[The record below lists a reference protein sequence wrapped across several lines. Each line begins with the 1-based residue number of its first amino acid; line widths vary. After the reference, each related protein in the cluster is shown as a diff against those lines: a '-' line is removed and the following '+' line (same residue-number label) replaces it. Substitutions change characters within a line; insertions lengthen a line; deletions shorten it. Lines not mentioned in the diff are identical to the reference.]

1 MLQKITGFLN
11 LIRWKNLLIVV
22 FNLVIIKLFLIDHG
36 KPDGVWD
43 FKFAGLI
50 LSMVLITAAG
60 YIINDYYD
68 IKIDIVNKPKNVIVG
83 RLITRRYALLWYFL
97 FNLLALFIVFI
108 ISKKLFLLYFFS
120 TFLLWYY
127 SNHLKRKFLIGNISI
142 AILTALSTS
151 IPGIYYNTNLQI
163 ILFYALF
170 AFGITLIRE
179 IIKDLE
185 DMEGDRKYDCRTLP
199 IVLGHHKTK
208 YYLKI
213 MSIIFVIVYISLYM
227 LNQFPLSWLQIPLII
242 SYFYFLYYLW
252 KSDTV
257 AHYKNLSAQL
267 KLIMIFGILSMLIH
281 L

>member
-1 MLQKITGFLN
+1 MLPKITGFLN

-22 FNLVIIKLFLIDHG
+22 FNLAIIKLFLIDHAQ
-36 KPDGVWD
+36 PDGVWD
-43 FKFAGLI
+43 FKFAGLV

-68 IKIDIVNKPKNVIVG
+68 IKIDIVNKPQQVIVG
-83 RLITRRYALLWYFL
+83 RIITRRYALLWYFL
-97 FNLLALFIVFI
+97 FNFMALILVFI
-108 ISKKLFLLYFFS
+108 ISKKLFILYFFS

-151 IPGIYYNTNLQI
+151 IPGIYYKTSLDI

-185 DMEGDRKYDCRTLP
+185 DIEGDRKYGCSTLP
-199 IVLGHHKTK
+199 IILGTIKTRQ
-208 YYLKI
+208 YLKI
-213 MSIIFVIVYISLYM
+213 MSIVFVFIYIILYG
-227 LNQFPLSWLQIPLII
+227 LNKFSLSWLQVPLVI
-242 SYFYFLYYLW
+242 SYIYFIYYLW

-257 AHYKNLSAQL
+257 AHYKNMSAQL
-267 KLIMIFGILSMLIH
+267 KLIMIFGILSMLVHI
-281 L
+281 

>member
-1 MLQKITGFLN
+1 MLYKITGFLN

-22 FNLVIIKLFLIDHG
+22 FNLAIIKLFLIDHAQ
-36 KPDGVWD
+36 PDGIWD
-43 FKFAGLI
+43 LKFAGLVI
-50 LSMVLITAAG
+50 SMVLITAAG

-68 IKIDIVNKPKNVIVG
+68 IKIDIVNKPKQVIVG

-97 FNLLALFIVFI
+97 FNFLALLLVFI
-108 ISKKLFLLYFFS
+108 ISKKLFILYLFS

-151 IPGIYYNTNLQI
+151 IPGIYYQTSLDI
-163 ILFYALF
+163 IFFYALF

-185 DMEGDRKYDCRTLP
+185 DIEGDRKYGCQTLP
-199 IVLGHHKTK
+199 IVLGPKKTIK
-208 YYLKI
+208 YLKT
-213 MSIIFVIVYISLYM
+213 MSLVFVAIYVVLYG
-227 LNQFPLSWLQIPLII
+227 LNQFPLSWLQLPLVIT
-242 SYFYFLYYLW
+242 YFYFIYYLR

-257 AHYKNLSAQL
+257 VHYKNMSAQL
-267 KLIMIFGILSMLIH
+267 KLIMIFGILSMLVHI
-281 L
+281 